1 MKKVIVILIL
11 IFAISLA
18 GFLYVAKAQS
28 DRENGVA
35 VKGKNH
41 YPEAVP
47 EVILGPLPGFH
58 L

>member
-1 MKKVIVILIL
+1 MKKLIVILIL

-18 GFLYVAKAQS
+18 GFLYVSKAQS
-28 DRENGVA
+28 VEEKAVA
-35 VKGKNH
+35 PQGKNH